1 MSQHYPEVKV
11 NNFHIDI
18 LTAHFGCDQ
27 IFWWVGNNLF
37 GDIPSDLGPACTGTL
52 AIPRAQ
58 FLRHCLS
65 QYTDPPP
72 TPPAKALPIRLARFG
87 SVH

>member
-18 LTAHFGCDQ
+18 LTAHFVRDQ

-52 AIPRAQ
+52 AIAPSASLNPEHSSDLGGVATTREMGGVIAD
-58 FLRHCLS
+58 L
-65 QYTDPPP
+65 
-72 TPPAKALPIRLARFG
+72 I
-87 SVH
+87 